1 MEEVA
6 GKTAFV
12 TGGASGIGL
21 GMSEAFVAAG
31 MNVVI
36 ADLRPDHLE
45 TALER
50 LAGSGRRQNVHA
62 IELDVTDREG
72 LARAADEAERVFG
85 NVHVLCN
92 NAGMGILGPVTLAR
106 YDDWDWG
113 LGVLLGGVVNG
124 IQTFLPRLLAHGE
137 GGHIVNTSSMA
148 GVLPIPGAAI
158 YITAKAAVIGLS
170 EALRSELAG
179 EGIGVS
185 AFCPG
190 PVQTNIREGG
200 RTRPERYADSGYTEL
215 EQELEERPNSP
226 LWMDP
231 RECGERV
238 LARHPPRRPVHLHP
252 PGVPRGRRRAL
263 PRDARLVPGRAA
275 RRRAGGRHPLP
286 ALEPDLPHGARAAIG
301 MTSPT
306 VAELH
311 RQFC

>member
-1 MEEVA
+1 MEVE

-21 GMSEAFVAAG
+21 GMATAFVGAG

-36 ADLRPDHLE
+36 ADLRRDHIESVREELP
-45 TALER
+45 
-50 LAGSGRRQNVHA
+50 GVHA

-72 LARAADEAERVFG
+72 FARAADEAERVFG
-85 NVHVLCN
+85 HVHVVCN
-92 NAGMGILGPVTLAR
+92 NAGMGILGPVTVAR

-200 RTRPERYADSGYTEL
+200 RMRPERYGDSGYVEL
-215 EQELEERPNSP
+215 ERELEERPNDP
-226 LWMDP
+226 RWMDP
-231 RECGERV
+231 LECGERV
-238 LARHPPRRPVHLHP
+238 LAGIRNDDLYIFTHREFRE
-252 PGVPRGRRRAL
+252 GADERFRAML
-263 PRDARLVPGRAA
+263 ASFPDEPRDEKRAEA
-275 RRRAGGRHPLP
+275 IDFLLSNPIFGEVVDRRSA
-286 ALEPDLPHGARAAIG
+286 
-301 MTSPT
+301 
-306 VAELH
+306 
-311 RQFC
+311 

>member
-1 MEEVA
+1 MQEVE

-21 GMSEAFVAAG
+21 GMATAFVAAG

-36 ADLRPDHLE
+36 ADLRPDHIA
-45 TALER
+45 TALDGFSEKP
-50 LAGSGRRQNVHA
+50 VHA

-72 LARAADEAERVFG
+72 FARAADEAERVFG
-85 NVHVLCN
+85 HVHVLCN

-124 IQTFLPRLLAHGE
+124 IQTFLPRLLERGE

-148 GVLPIPGAAI
+148 GVLPVPNAAI
-158 YITAKAAVIGLS
+158 YITAKAALIGLS
-170 EALRSELAG
+170 EALRSELS
-179 EGIGVS
+179 EHGIGVS

-200 RTRPERYADSGYTEL
+200 RTRPERFSESGYVEL
-215 EQELEERPNSP
+215 ERELEERSNSP

-231 RECGERV
+231 LECGERV
-238 LARHPPRRPVHLHP
+238 LRGIRSDDLYIFTHREFREGADERFRAMLASFPDEPLDEERADAIRFLLSNPIFASVLDRRSV
-252 PGVPRGRRRAL
+252 
-263 PRDARLVPGRAA
+263 
-275 RRRAGGRHPLP
+275 
-286 ALEPDLPHGARAAIG
+286 
-301 MTSPT
+301 
-306 VAELH
+306 
-311 RQFC
+311 

>member
-1 MEEVA
+1 MDEVA
-6 GKTAFV
+6 GRTAFV

-21 GMSEAFVAAG
+21 GMATAFVGAG

-36 ADLRPDHLE
+36 ADLRRDHIE
-45 TALER
+45 TAMESLR
-50 LAGSGRRQNVHA
+50 GRPVHT
-62 IELDVTDREG
+62 IELDVTDRDG
-72 LARAADEAERVFG
+72 FARAADEAERVFG
-85 NVHVLCN
+85 NVHVLCL
-92 NAGMGILGPVTLAR
+92 NAGMGILGPVTLAH

-124 IQTFLPRLLAHGE
+124 IQTFLPRMLAHGE

-158 YITAKAAVIGLS
+158 YITAKAALIGLS

-200 RTRPERYADSGYTEL
+200 RTRPERYADSGYIEL
-215 EQELEERPNSP
+215 ERELEERPNSP

-231 RECGERV
+231 LECGERV
-238 LARHPPRRPVHLHP
+238 LAGIRRDDLYIFTHREFREGADERFRAMLASFPDEPLNEERADAIRFLLSNPIFREVLE
-252 PGVPRGRRRAL
+252 RRS
-263 PRDARLVPGRAA
+263 
-275 RRRAGGRHPLP
+275 
-286 ALEPDLPHGARAAIG
+286 E
-301 MTSPT
+301 
-306 VAELH
+306 
-311 RQFC
+311 

>member
-1 MEEVA
+1 MYKRQEEVA

-21 GMSEAFVAAG
+21 GMSEAFLAAG

-36 ADLRPDHLE
+36 ADLRPDHLA

-50 LAGSGRRQNVHA
+50 LDGSRPRQSVHA
-62 IELDVTDREG
+62 IELDVTDRE
-72 LARAADEAERVFG
+72 ADEAERVFG
-85 NVHVLCN
+85 SVHVLCN

-124 IQTFLPRLLAHGE
+124 IQTFLPRLLERGE

-148 GVLPIPGAAI
+148 GVLPVPNAAI
-158 YITAKAAVIGLS
+158 YITAKAALIGLS
-170 EALRSELAG
+170 EALRSEVA
-179 EGIGVS
+179 ERGIGVS

-200 RTRPERYADSGYTEL
+200 RTRPERFSESGYVEV
-215 EQELEERPNSP
+215 ERELEERPNSP

-231 RECGERV
+231 LECGERV
-238 LARHPPRRPVHLHP
+238 LRGIRRDDLYIFTHREFREGADERFRAMLASFPDEPLDAERADAIRFLLSNPIFASVLD
-252 PGVPRGRRRAL
+252 RRS
-263 PRDARLVPGRAA
+263 V
-275 RRRAGGRHPLP
+275 
-286 ALEPDLPHGARAAIG
+286 
-301 MTSPT
+301 
-306 VAELH
+306 
-311 RQFC
+311 

>member
-1 MEEVA
+1 VEEVA
-6 GKTAFV
+6 GRTAFV

-21 GMSEAFVAAG
+21 GMVQAFVAAG

-36 ADLRPDHLE
+36 ADLRRDHIDRAVE
-45 TALER
+45 SF
-50 LAGSGRRQNVHA
+50 AGEPVHA

-72 LARAADEAERVFG
+72 FARAADEAERLFG
-85 NVHVLCN
+85 HVHVVCL
-92 NAGMGILGPVTLAR
+92 NAGMGILGPITAAR

-124 IQTFLPRLLAHGE
+124 IQTFLPHLLEHGE

-148 GVLPIPGAAI
+148 GVLPVRGAAI

-170 EALRSELAG
+170 EALRSEVAG

-200 RTRPERYADSGYTEL
+200 RMRPERYGDSGYVEL
-215 EQELEERPNSP
+215 EREFEERPNDP

-231 RECGERV
+231 LECGERV
-238 LARHPPRRPVHLHP
+238 LAGIRNDDLYIFTHREFRE
-252 PGVPRGRRRAL
+252 GADERFRAML
-263 PRDARLVPGRAA
+263 ASFPDEPRDEQRAEA
-275 RRRAGGRHPLP
+275 IDFLLSNPIFGEVVERRS
-286 ALEPDLPHGARAAIG
+286 
-301 MTSPT
+301 T
-306 VAELH
+306 
-311 RQFC
+311 

>member
-6 GKTAFV
+6 GRTAFV

-21 GMSEAFVAAG
+21 GITEAFVAAG

-36 ADLRPDHLE
+36 ADLRPDHVE

-50 LAGSGRRQNVHA
+50 LTRDGRGESVHA
-62 IELDVTDREG
+62 IELDVTDRERF
-72 LARAADEAERVFG
+72 ARAADEAEGVFG
-85 NVHVLCN
+85 NLHVLCN
-92 NAGMGILGPVTLAR
+92 NAGMGILGPVTDAR

-113 LGVLLGGVVNG
+113 LGVLLGGAVNG
-124 IQTFLPRLLAHGE
+124 IQTFLPRMRAHGE

-148 GVLPIPGAAI
+148 AVIPVPGAAI
-158 YITAKAAVIGLS
+158 YTTAKAGVVGLS
-170 EALRSELAG
+170 EALRSDLAG

-200 RTRPERYADSGYTEL
+200 RTRPERYTDSGYLEL
-215 EQELEERPNSP
+215 ERQLEERPNSP

-238 LARHPPRRPVHLHP
+238 LAGIRSDDLYIFTHREFREGAEERFRAMLASFPDEPLNEERAEAIAFLTSNPIFSEALDRRS
-252 PGVPRGRRRAL
+252 R
-263 PRDARLVPGRAA
+263 
-275 RRRAGGRHPLP
+275 
-286 ALEPDLPHGARAAIG
+286 
-301 MTSPT
+301 
-306 VAELH
+306 
-311 RQFC
+311 

>member
-1 MEEVA
+1 VQEVA

-21 GMSEAFVAAG
+21 GMGTAFAGAG

-36 ADLRPDHLE
+36 ADLRRDHIE
-45 TALER
+45 SALEA
-50 LAGSGRRQNVHA
+50 LDGKPVHA
-62 IELDVTDREG
+62 IELDVTDRDG
-72 LARAADEAERVFG
+72 FARAADEAESVFG

-92 NAGMGILGPVTLAR
+92 NAGMGILGPVTQAR

-113 LGVLLGGVVNG
+113 LGVLIGGVVNG
-124 IQTFLPRLLAHGE
+124 IQTFLPRMRAHGE
-137 GGHIVNTSSMA
+137 SGHIVNTSSMA

-158 YITAKAAVIGLS
+158 YITAKAALIGLS

-200 RTRPERYADSGYTEL
+200 RTRPEQYADSGYAEL
-215 EQELEERPNSP
+215 ERNLEERPNSP

-231 RECGERV
+231 VECGERV
-238 LARHPPRRPVHLHP
+238 LTGILDDDLYIFTHREFREGAEERFQSMLASFPDEPRNEERAKEIDFLLWNPIFRDVLERRRP
-252 PGVPRGRRRAL
+252 
-263 PRDARLVPGRAA
+263 
-275 RRRAGGRHPLP
+275 
-286 ALEPDLPHGARAAIG
+286 
-301 MTSPT
+301 S
-306 VAELH
+306 
-311 RQFC
+311 

>member
-1 MEEVA
+1 MARRLMQEVE

-21 GMSEAFVAAG
+21 GMATAFVGAG

-36 ADLRPDHLE
+36 ADLRPDHIE
-45 TALER
+45 TALEA
-50 LAGSGRRQNVHA
+50 LDGDGRVHA
-62 IELDVTDREG
+62 IVLDVTDREG
-72 LARAADEAERVFG
+72 FARAADEAERVFG
-85 NVHVLCN
+85 NVHVVCL

-124 IQTFLPRLLAHGE
+124 IQTFVPRMLAHGE
-137 GGHIVNTSSMA
+137 GAHIVNTSSMA
-148 GVLPIPGAAI
+148 GVLPVPNAAI

-170 EALRSELAG
+170 EALRSELSG

-200 RTRPERYADSGYTEL
+200 RMRPEEFGDSGYLQL
-215 EQELEERPNSP
+215 ERDLEERPNDP

-231 RECGERV
+231 VECGERV
-238 LARHPPRRPVHLHP
+238 LVGIRRNDLYIFTHREFREGSEERFRAMLASFPDEPRNEERAEAISFLLSNLIFREVLE
-252 PGVPRGRRRAL
+252 RRA
-263 PRDARLVPGRAA
+263 
-275 RRRAGGRHPLP
+275 
-286 ALEPDLPHGARAAIG
+286 
-301 MTSPT
+301 
-306 VAELH
+306 
-311 RQFC
+311 

>member
-6 GKTAFV
+6 AKTAFV

-21 GMSEAFVAAG
+21 GMAEAFVAAG
-31 MNVVI
+31 MRVVI
-36 ADLRPDHLE
+36 ADLRHDHIE
-45 TALER
+45 TAVQRFAE
-50 LAGSGRRQNVHA
+50 SGRRASVHA

-72 LARAADEAERVFG
+72 FARAADEAERVFG

-124 IQTFLPRLLAHGE
+124 VQTFLPRMLSHGE

-148 GVLPIPGAAI
+148 AVVPVAGAAI
-158 YITAKAAVIGLS
+158 YITAKAAVVGLS
-170 EALRSELAG
+170 EALSSEVAA

-200 RTRPERYADSGYTEL
+200 RMRPERYRGDTGYAEL
-215 EQELEERPNSP
+215 EEQLEERPNSP
-226 LWMDP
+226 LWMGP
-231 RECGERV
+231 LECGERV
-238 LARHPPRRPVHLHP
+238 LEGIRRDDLYIFTHREFREGAEERFRAQLASFPDEPLDEERAEAISFLLSNP
-252 PGVPRGRRRAL
+252 IFGEILERRS
-263 PRDARLVPGRAA
+263 G
-275 RRRAGGRHPLP
+275 
-286 ALEPDLPHGARAAIG
+286 
-301 MTSPT
+301 
-306 VAELH
+306 
-311 RQFC
+311 